1 VLAVIYCP
9 AERPNQQLSLM
20 LARVADLLAR
30 HCGATVHLVQT
41 RQ

>member
-1 VLAVIYCP
+1 VYCP
-9 AERPNQQLSLM
+9 AERPGQHLSVM
-20 LARVADLLAR
+20 LERVADLLAR